1 MQEINLIGGVN
12 KLSYGRVTINLLIQL
27 RKLGVKVN
35 LLPIGNLEFESKE
48 KEDIYWGL
56 ENSKTTETTVPSVK
70 VWHAHN
76 CSFPEVLTGPHYQM
90 PIFELDTFT
99 EQEKSELS
107 KVQIINCT
115 KWAEEVCHKNG
126 LTNTVGIV
134 NLGYDPGIF
143 YPKERPKNELF
154 TVLNVGKWEIRKGHD
169 IIPEIFSL
177 AFSPE
182 DPVSLVM
189 CCHNPFYTQEET
201 DSWINYYNKKLQNY
215 NISFVGRLDTQE
227 QLANLMRQT
236 DCGLFPARAE
246 GWNLDLLEMLACN
259 IPCVYSDYSG
269 HSEFTTH
276 GIKLN
281 KKELAID
288 GKWFF
293 GQGIW
298 GEITSDNIK
307 SFAHQLKEIYWLWLD
322 NKYDSGQDVSSFTW
336 EHSSKQLLEIL
347 NGNSNFST

>member
-1 MQEINLIGGVN
+1 MELTLITPINKV
-12 KLSYGRVTINLLIQL
+12 SYGRVGVNLLIQL
-27 RKLGVKVN
+27 RKLGAKVN
-35 LLPIGNLEFESKE
+35 LLPIGPIDYEGKE
-48 KEDIYWGL
+48 KEHIDWGL
-56 ENSKTTETTVPSVK
+56 ENTKALETTAPVIK
-70 VWHAHN
+70 IWHQHDM
-76 CSFPEVLTGPHYQM
+76 SIPDVLTGPKFGF

-99 EQEKSELS
+99 EQEKIELG

-115 KWAEEVCHKNG
+115 KWAEEICHKNG
-126 LTNTVGIV
+126 LMNTAGIV
-134 NLGYDPGIF
+134 NLGYDPDIF
-143 YPKERPKNELF
+143 CPVERPKNELF

-177 AFSPE
+177 AFSPK

-189 CCHNPFYTQEET
+189 CCTNPFYTQEET
-201 DSWINYYNKKLQNY
+201 ESWINYYNKKLQNY
-215 NISFVGRLDTQE
+215 NVSFVGRLDTQV

-269 HSEFTTH
+269 HNEFTTY

-281 KKELAID
+281 RKELAID

-293 GQGIW
+293 GQGQW
-298 GEITSDNIK
+298 AEITSDDIK
-307 SFAHQLKEIYWLWLD
+307 LFAHQLKEIYWLWSD
-322 NKYDSGQDVSSFTW
+322 NKCDSGQDVSRFIW
-336 EHSSKQLLEIL
+336 ENSAKQLMEIL
-347 NGNSNFST
+347 NDKN

>member
-1 MQEINLIGGVN
+1 MSSLKELTLIAPINKV
-12 KLSYGRVTINLLIQL
+12 SYGRVSVNLLMQL
-27 RKLGVKVN
+27 RKFGVKVN
-35 LLPIGNLEFESKE
+35 LIPIGPIQFESKE
-48 KEDIYWGL
+48 KEHVDWGL
-56 ENSKTTETTVPSVK
+56 ENSKTVESTAPVLK
-70 VWHAHN
+70 IWHQHDMTI
-76 CSFPEVLTGPHYQM
+76 PDILTGSKYGM

-99 EQEKSELS
+99 DHEKSELS

-115 KWAEEVCHKNG
+115 KWAEDICHKNC
-126 LTNTVGIV
+126 LMNTAGIV
-134 NLGYDPGIF
+134 NLGYDPEIF

-189 CCHNPFYTQEET
+189 CCSNPFYTEEET
-201 DSWINYYNKKLQNY
+201 ESWHRFYEKRLNGY
-215 NISFVGRLDTQE
+215 NISFIGRVDTQE
-227 QLANLMRQT
+227 EIANLMRQA

-269 HSEFTTH
+269 HIEFTTN
-276 GIKLN
+276 GVSLN
-281 KKELAID
+281 NKELAID

-293 GQGIW
+293 GQGNWASISN
-298 GEITSDNIK
+298 ENILR
-307 SFAHQLKEIYWLWLD
+307 FAHQLKELYWLWLD
-322 NKYDSGQDVSSFTW
+322 NKYDSGQYVSKFTW
-336 EHSSKQLLEIL
+336 ENSAKQLLGII
-347 NGNSNFST
+347 NDRN